1 MAIVLKSRREIEL
14 MRAAGKLAFDT
25 LQKMAALVRP
35 GVTTQELDDLA
46 ERELQQVRAVG
57 LSKNYP
63 TYKPGEGFPASTCIS
78 VNEEVVHGIPSLRRV
93 LKEGDIVTLD
103 VTPRLNGYCA
113 DTAITVPV
121 GEVGPA
127 AKKLLDVTKQTLEIA
142 LEHMKPGVKWS
153 DIARLMQYNVEKNG
167 FSVVREFVGHGV
179 GHSIHEDPKVPNF
192 VAPENV
198 RGDFKLRPGM
208 TLAVE
213 PMVVA
218 GRRDVQLLDDG
229 WTVITEDKQPAAHF
243 EHTVAVT
250 DAGIDILT
258 DGRAPWAL

>member
-1 MAIVLKSRREIEL
+1 
-14 MRAAGKLAFDT
+14 MRAAGKLAHDT

-35 GVTTQELDDLA
+35 GVSTQELDDLA
-46 ERELQQVRAVG
+46 EQELQQFHAVG

-78 VNEEVVHGIPSLRRV
+78 VNEEVVHGIPSPNRV

-103 VTPRLNGYCA
+103 ITPRLNGYCA
-113 DTAITVPV
+113 DTAITMAV
-121 GEVGPA
+121 GDVRPGVQ
-127 AKKLLDVTKQTLEIA
+127 KLLDVTNETLEIA
-142 LEHMKPGVKWS
+142 LRHMKPGIKWS

-250 DAGIDILT
+250 DTGIDILT
-258 DGRAPWAL
+258 DGRTPWAL